1 MTKILYV
8 LTSGPDT
15 PERLYSPF
23 ILGTTARAMDIEASI
38 FFMIKGIMVMKKGVA
53 ETIKIGSFPS
63 LETVIEQAR
72 AAGVN
77 FHLCEQST
85 QLLGLSRGDF
95 LESVKISGAATLIDL
110 AVDADAQ
117 LTF

>member
-8 LTSGPDT
+8 LTSGPET

-23 ILGTTARAMDIEASI
+23 ILGSTARAMDIEASI

-63 LETVIEQAR
+63 LNTVIDQAA
-72 AAGVN
+72 AAGVK
-77 FHLCEQST
+77 FFVCEQST

-95 LESVKISGAATLIDL
+95 IDSAIISGAATLNDL
-110 AVDADAQ
+110 ALEADAQ